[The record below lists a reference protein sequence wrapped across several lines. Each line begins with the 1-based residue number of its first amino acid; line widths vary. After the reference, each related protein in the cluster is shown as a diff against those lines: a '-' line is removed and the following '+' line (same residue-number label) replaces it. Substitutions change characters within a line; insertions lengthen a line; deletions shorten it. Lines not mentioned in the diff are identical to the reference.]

1 MAVGRDRM
9 LRVLVADDSELDLQL
24 TRRALKKALPE
35 WEIDAVEDGVSAER
49 MLAAEAPPELVLL
62 DFRMPGKGAID
73 ILSGVSPEVVKTV
86 PFVLFSSSVSPT
98 DVARCEG
105 LGVREYVE
113 KPTDPTEYNKA
124 IEGIC
129 RRWAKGLA
137 S

>member
-1 MAVGRDRM
+1 MTVGRDRM

-24 TRRALKKALPE
+24 TRRALKKVLPE

-49 MLAAEAPPELVLL
+49 ALSAEARPELVLL
-62 DFRMPGKGAID
+62 DFRMPGKGALD
-73 ILSGVSPEVVKTV
+73 ILTAIPPETVASV
-86 PFVLFSSSVSPT
+86 PFILFSSSVSPT

-113 KPTDPTEYNKA
+113 KPTDPTDYNKA

-129 RRWAKGLA
+129 QRWIKGIA
-137 S
+137 P